1 MGLGF
6 NGLGFWDLGLG
17 FRVLGVGF
25 RIPGPGGVFE
35 QGSIRVTTS
44 VLLGFYAIK
53 FLCRGG
59 EWAGGEVGFPLVCS
73 LSTGFI
79 GLLGS

>member
-1 MGLGF
+1 MGFGSRVSGF
-6 NGLGFWDLGLG
+6 GC
-17 FRVLGVGF
+17 RVQDSGS
-25 RIPGPGGVFE
+25 RGVFE